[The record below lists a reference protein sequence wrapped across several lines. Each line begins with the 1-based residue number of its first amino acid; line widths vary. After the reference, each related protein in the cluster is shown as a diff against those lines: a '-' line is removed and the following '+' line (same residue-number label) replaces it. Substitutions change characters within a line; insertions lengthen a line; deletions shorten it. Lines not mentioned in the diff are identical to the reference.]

1 MRIACFTDTFYPEVN
16 GVAHTLQKLAD
27 YWNDN
32 GIEHIFFAPD
42 YEDNTQDDINSPVI
56 RIKGIR
62 PSIYP
67 QSRVC
72 VPSYLIE
79 KEHIDNFAPDLIH
92 ITTELGIGLLG
103 LRYARKHHIPVV
115 MSYHTNFDQYLKF
128 YKIESFEPLLT
139 KYMLWFHSFA
149 KVNLCPSKQTL
160 LELQEKGFQNL
171 DIWSRGV
178 DTNSFSPTFR
188 NEETRRELCADPSKK
203 LFLYT
208 GRISAEKGLDVLLE
222 SIKAVNKQYTNTHF
236 VFTGDGPFLETI
248 KSSGI
253 ENITLTG
260 MQHGEALSRIYAS
273 CDAFVF
279 PSGTETFGN
288 VVLEAMASGL
298 PVVCVNSGGVLDFAE
313 NGKNALICTFRDEP
327 SLTEAILRFLND
339 PAYAKSLAA
348 GALQTAERR
357 NWRGVF
363 NRLTASYTAV
373 LSKSLVA
380 AS

>member
-16 GVAHTLQKLAD
+16 GVAHTLEKLAD

-42 YEDNTQDDINSPVI
+42 YEDKKQDDIKSTVV
-56 RIKGIR
+56 RLKGIR

-72 VPSYLIE
+72 IPAYLIE
-79 KEHIDNFAPDLIH
+79 KERIDNFAPDLIH

-128 YKIESFEPLLT
+128 YKIETLEPLLT
-139 KYMLWFHSFA
+139 KYMLWFHNFA
-149 KVNLCPSKQTL
+149 KVNLCPSRQTL
-160 LELQEKGFQNL
+160 LELKEKGFTKL

-178 DTNSFSPTFR
+178 DTRAFSPAFR
-188 NEETRRELCADPSKK
+188 NDETRGQLCDDPSKL

-208 GRISAEKGLDVLLE
+208 GRIAAEKGLDVLLE
-222 SIKAVNKQYTNTHF
+222 SIKAVNEQCSNAHF

-248 KSSGI
+248 KNSGI
-253 ENITLTG
+253 ENITMTG

-298 PVVCVNSGGVLDFAE
+298 PVICVNSGGVLDFAE
-313 NGKNALICTFRDEP
+313 HGGNALICTFRDEQ

-339 PAYAKSLAA
+339 EPYARGLAA
-348 GALQTAERR
+348 NALKTAESR

-363 NRLTASYTAV
+363 DRLTKSYTAV
-373 LSKSLVA
+373 LAKSLVA